1 MNQQDK
7 AKEIDSE
14 IKFIARADAL
24 LSELER
30 NPNPAVN
37 EGYLNF
43 VRGAKKDAEVRLEK
57 MRDEAAED

>member
-1 MNQQDK
+1 MDQQDK

-14 IKFIARADAL
+14 MKFIAQADAL

-30 NPNPAVN
+30 NPNPAIN

-43 VRGAKKDAEVRLEK
+43 VRGAKKDAEARLERL
-57 MRDEAAED
+57 RDEAVED

>member
-37 EGYLNF
+37 PGYLNF
-43 VRGAKKDAEVRLEK
+43 VRGAKKDAEVRLKK
-57 MRDEAAED
+57 MRDED

>member
-1 MNQQDK
+1 MDQQDK

-14 IKFIARADAL
+14 IKFIAQADAL

-37 EGYLNF
+37 PGYLAF
-43 VRGAKKDAEVRLEK
+43 VRGAKKDAEARLEK
-57 MRDEAAED
+57 MRGEGAED